1 MINDNVRSMIG
12 AVLGASAAGI
22 GATAAAPDAAPVFA
36 VSLAGAGGAIGAG
49 LHQLGRAITGWI
61 EADAAM
67 RRELTAQIGAVRA
80 LVERCNKGDQQ

>member
-1 MINDNVRSMIG
+1 MTDNFGAMIG

-22 GATAAAPDAAPVFA
+22 GATASAPEAGPAFA

-49 LHQLGRAITGWI
+49 LHQLGRALTSWI

-67 RRELTAQIGAVRA
+67 RREVAAQLVAVRD
-80 LVERCNKGDQQ
+80 LVERIKGGVS

>member
-1 MINDNVRSMIG
+1 VNDNLRAMIG

-22 GATAAAPDAAPVFA
+22 GATASAPEAGPVFA

-49 LHQLGRAITGWI
+49 LHQLGRAVTIWI

-67 RRELTAQIGAVRA
+67 RREITAQIGAVRE
-80 LVERCNKGDQQ
+80 LVEKVTKEAP

>member
-1 MINDNVRSMIG
+1 MSDGFRSMIG
-12 AVLGASAAGI
+12 AVLGASAAGV
-22 GATAAAPDAAPVFA
+22 GATAAAPDAAPIFA

-49 LHQLGRAITGWI
+49 LHQLGRAITSWI

-80 LVERCNKGDQQ
+80 LVERFNKGDQQ

>member
-1 MINDNVRSMIG
+1 MNDNLRAMIG

-22 GATAAAPDAAPVFA
+22 GATASAPEAGPVFA

-49 LHQLGRAITGWI
+49 LHQLGRAVTIWI

-67 RRELTAQIGAVRA
+67 RREITAQIGAVRE
-80 LVERCNKGDQQ
+80 LVEKVTKEAP